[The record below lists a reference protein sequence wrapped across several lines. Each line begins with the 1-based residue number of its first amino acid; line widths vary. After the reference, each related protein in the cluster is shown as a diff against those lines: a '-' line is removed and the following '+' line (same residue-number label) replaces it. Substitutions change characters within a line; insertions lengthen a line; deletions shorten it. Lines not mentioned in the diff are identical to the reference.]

1 MDAGYFR
8 EPEGRRDI
16 LQNGGQV
23 AFPREARKGEA
34 TMQGP
39 SQQKEPVSRR
49 TFLDWFLSM
58 SLVAT
63 ALGFFSTFIA
73 YLWPREVKS
82 GGSETMEVGPVEELP
97 EGEGK
102 VVKFGNTAAIVIHT
116 REEGIVAFSAVCTHL
131 GCIVKWEKERYRIF
145 CPCHAGV
152 FDTKGNVVSG
162 PPPKPLPRI
171 PVAVVR
177 GKIMLGPV

>member
-1 MDAGYFR
+1 MKSSA
-8 EPEGRRDI
+8 EQEGAI
-16 LQNGGQV
+16 
-23 AFPREARKGEA
+23 
-34 TMQGP
+34 
-39 SQQKEPVSRR
+39 SRR
-49 TFLDWFLSM
+49 TFLDWFLSL
-58 SLVAT
+58 SLIAT
-63 ALGFFSTFIA
+63 ALGFFSTFVA
-73 YLWPREVKS
+73 YLWPREVRAA
-82 GGSETMEVGPVEELP
+82 GSDTVEVGPVEELP

-131 GCIVKWEKERYRIF
+131 GCIVIWQKERYRIF

-171 PVAVVR
+171 PVSVVN
-177 GKIMLGPV
+177 GKIILGRV